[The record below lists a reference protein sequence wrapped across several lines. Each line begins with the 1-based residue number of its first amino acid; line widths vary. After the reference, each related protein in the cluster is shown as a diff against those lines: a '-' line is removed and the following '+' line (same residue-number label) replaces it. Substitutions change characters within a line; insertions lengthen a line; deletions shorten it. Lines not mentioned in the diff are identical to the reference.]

1 MALGKVY
8 KASGG
13 QTTAANT
20 VETQLVLT
28 APSNRIVR
36 LRRVSFGQDGHNNS
50 ETVLLEVL
58 RATAAGSGGA
68 AQTAQPVQPNQGAAG
83 STVAAGPTTEPTY
96 AAEEP
101 YLQIP
106 VNTALGRDYM
116 WDPESAPIVPP
127 SAIVGVRITNRT
139 GNTSITSPRCELEF
153 EEIG

>member
-13 QTTAANT
+13 QTIAANT
-20 VETQLVLT
+20 AETQLVLT
-28 APSNRIVR
+28 SAATRVVR
-36 LRRVSFGQDGHNNS
+36 LRRVSFSQDGHNNS
-50 ETVLLEVL
+50 ETIVLQVM

-68 AQTAQPVQPNQGAAG
+68 GQTPQPTQPNLGAAA
-83 STVAAGPTTEPTY
+83 STVTAGPTTEPTY
-96 AAEEP
+96 ASEEP
-101 YLQIP
+101 YLEIA

-127 SAIVGVRITNRT
+127 SGIVGVRITNRT
-139 GNTSITSPRCELEF
+139 GNTSITSPRCDLEF

>member
-13 QTTAANT
+13 QSIAANAT
-20 VETQLVLT
+20 ETQLVLT
-28 APSNRIVR
+28 APSNRVVR

-58 RATAAGSGGA
+58 RATAAGSGGSG
-68 AQTAQPVQPNQGAAG
+68 QTPQPTQPNLGTAA
-83 STVAAGPTTEPTY
+83 STVTAGPTTEPTY

-106 VNTALGRDYM
+106 VNTALSRDYM

-127 SAIVGVRITNRT
+127 SGIVGVRVTNRT
-139 GNTSITSPRCELEF
+139 GNTAIGSPRCDLEF